1 VRQRTPSKSTPVHG
15 DGHVHP
21 LPHVDGESRKKTQE
35 ERHVDQVSHQ
45 QLPYFRAQEAGYG
58 AGAGA
63 SLGFVVASDEG
74 DLAMVKV
81 DVANQEILVYY
92 RTHRRRNTQRAYGLK
107 QEE

>member
-1 VRQRTPSKSTPVHG
+1 MLMVNPFAV
-15 DGHVHP
+15 V
-21 LPHVDGESRKKTQE
+21 EETQE
-35 ERHVDQVSHQ
+35 RRHVDQVSHQ

-81 DVANQEILVYY
+81 DVALAANQEILVYY

-107 QEE
+107 QEEWKVSNTAN